1 MNIGIYN
8 PYFNSYGGGERY
20 SLTLASHWSK
30 SHRVSVFWDD
40 ASMLVNA
47 QKRLSI
53 DLTRVTTTENI
64 FKTKNRFSKL
74 LQTKSYDLIFFLS
87 DGSVPMSLAR
97 YNILH
102 FQVPFAHVSL
112 PFWKRRRYQRIVC
125 NSEFT
130 RDNLDSSLAIP
141 RLVIYPPVET
151 ELFKSVK
158 KEKTIVAVG
167 RFNALYGAKK
177 YEILIDAFRLGLKD
191 NLFNRWKLQLAGGLL
206 DTDKTYLTKLQQL
219 AQGLPVDFFPNCSL
233 KDLQRLYGE
242 ATIYWHAAGFGESDP
257 ERMEHFGM
265 STVEAMSA
273 GCIPVVFNGG
283 GQREIIQH
291 GSNGFLW
298 NTREELLSHTKQ
310 IIEDAQMA
318 DRMKRA
324 GIERSKDFD
333 TERFISSFD
342 TLLKELS

>member
-20 SLTLASHWSK
+20 SLTLASHWSN

-40 ASMLVNA
+40 ASMLANA

-53 DLTRVTTTENI
+53 DLTRVRATENI

-112 PFWKRRRYQRIVC
+112 PFWKRKRYQRIVC

-141 RLVIYPPVET
+141 RSVIYPPVET
-151 ELFKSVK
+151 ELFKGVK
-158 KEKTIVAVG
+158 KKNTIIAVG

-177 YEILIDAFRLGLKD
+177 YEILLDAFRFGLTKKM
-191 NLFNRWKLQLAGGLL
+191 FNGWKLQLAGGFLES
-206 DTDKTYLTKLQQL
+206 DTSYYSKLKNL
-219 AQGLPVDFFPNCSL
+219 AYGLPIEFYPNCTFGDL
-233 KDLQRLYGE
+233 KRLYGE
-242 ATIYWHAAGFGESDP
+242 ATLFWHAAGFGESNP
-257 ERMEHFGM
+257 ERMEHFGI
-265 STVEAMSA
+265 STVEAMAA
-273 GCIPVVFNGG
+273 GCIPIVFNGG

-291 GSNGFLW
+291 SGNGFLW
-298 NTREELLSHTKQ
+298 NTREELLSFTKQ
-310 IIEDAQMA
+310 IINDAHLA
-318 DRMKRA
+318 DRVKRDA
-324 GIERSKDFD
+324 IKRSKDFD
-333 TERFISSFD
+333 TERFTSSFD
-342 TLLKELS
+342 TLLKELQ